1 MLSKYFN
8 NNIIECGIDEAGRGP
23 LLGNVYAVALIWDE
37 NITPP
42 PNLII
47 DSKKLTKIKRKK
59 AFEWIK
65 ENIKNYGVGYANH
78 DEIDNINILN
88 ATNLAMK
95 RAIDNLPIKPTHL
108 IIDGTGWESK
118 FDGFTVK
125 SIIKGDDKYY
135 SIAAASIIAKE
146 LHDEHIKELC
156 NNNPILLNYD
166 LLNNM
171 GYGTKKHIDAIK
183 NYGYS
188 NFHRKTFKIKQI
200 N

>member
-42 PNLII
+42 TNLII

-65 ENIKNYGVGYANH
+65 ENIKNYGVGYATH

-118 FDGFTVK
+118 FNGFTVK